1 MMRLV
6 FRPIGVA
13 MSRVLVVESGP
24 RPLAERFLAHLY
36 ASHPAQRVDLM
47 TCLEG
52 EPASLQRDR
61 GSVTNVLSHRGFAA
75 RRALIRDFAR
85 ARYDV
90 VAILC
95 SGHKIMTRW
104 KWAVALGVPA
114 KVLIVNENADYFWLD
129 SGNVANMRAMLKQRL
144 NWSVAPSPRL
154 FFELLA
160 SPFVLLYLLVYAGWI
175 HSRRALRH
183 LLHGNV

>member
-1 MMRLV
+1 MRLV

-24 RPLAERFLAHLY
+24 RALAERFLAHLY
-36 ASHPAQRVDLM
+36 ASHPAQRVDLL

-52 EPASLQRDR
+52 EPATLQHDR
-61 GSVTNVLSHRGFAA
+61 GSVISVHAHRGFAA
-75 RRALIRDFAR
+75 RRALIKGFAR
-85 ARYDV
+85 QGYDV

-95 SGHKIMTRW
+95 TGYDIMTRW
-104 KWAVALGVPA
+104 KWAVVLGVPA

-129 SGNVANMRAMLKQRL
+129 SGNFANMRAMVRQRL
-144 NWSVAPSPRL
+144 NWHASASPRL

-160 SPFVLLYLLVYAGWI
+160 YPFVLLYLLAYAGWI

>member
-1 MMRLV
+1 MRLV
-6 FRPIGVA
+6 FRAVGVA

-36 ASHPAQRVDLM
+36 ASHPAQRVDVL
-47 TCLEG
+47 TCVEG
-52 EPASLQRDR
+52 DPAGLQPDR
-61 GSVTNVLSHRGFAA
+61 GSVTRVHLHRGFTA

-85 ARYDV
+85 SSYDV

-95 SGHKIMTRW
+95 TGHNIMTRW

-129 SGNVANMRAMLKQRL
+129 SGNFANLLAMLKQRL
-144 NWSVAPSPRL
+144 NWRVTASPSL

-160 SPFVLLYLLVYAGWI
+160 SPFVLLYLLAYSAWI

>member
-1 MMRLV
+1 MRLI

-36 ASHPAQRVDLM
+36 ASHPAQRVDLL
-47 TCLEG
+47 TCFDG

-61 GSVTNVLSHRGFAA
+61 GSVTTVHSHRGFAA
-75 RRALIRDFAR
+75 RRELIRGFAR
-85 ARYDV
+85 AGYDV

-95 SGHKIMTRW
+95 TGQDIMTRW
-104 KWAVALGVPA
+104 KWAVVLGVPA

-129 SGNVANMRAMLKQRL
+129 SGNFANMRAMIRKRL
-144 NWSVAPSPRL
+144 NWNVAASPRL

-160 SPFVLLYLLVYAGWI
+160 YPFVLLYLLAYAGWI
-175 HSRRALRH
+175 HSRRVLRH
-183 LLHGNV
+183 MLHRNV